1 MPKYWMLILA
11 TDSLIQFDRVVA
23 GYSPALMIL
32 NELTMDARAGE
43 VTLLIGPNGAG
54 KSTVLRTLF
63 GILTPRSGTVRLAGV
78 IINGKTPRA
87 LLAEGIA
94 YVPQGRNLFPALSVF
109 HNLEL
114 GGITLPRAL
123 LKPRIDEVLDRFP
136 RLRERATNQASTLSG
151 GEQKQLEIGRALLLR
166 PKVLLID
173 EPSIGL
179 SPKIAADVF
188 QMLRGLADAG
198 TTILMVEQ
206 NVRSGLKIANRA
218 IAMEMGKVA
227 VDRPAIELLHDPNLN
242 RLFLGG
248 AAAA

>member
-1 MPKYWMLILA
+1 MDTIV
-11 TDSLIQFDRVVA
+11 QFDRVVA

-32 NELTMDARAGE
+32 NQLSFDARAGE

-63 GILTPRSGTVRLAGV
+63 GMLTPRSGTVRYEGK
-78 IINGKTPRA
+78 IINGYAPRT
-87 LLAEGIA
+87 LLGEGMA
-94 YVPQGRNLFPALSVF
+94 FVPQGRNLFPSLSVF

-114 GGITLPRAL
+114 GGITLPRDQ
-123 LKPRIDEVLDRFP
+123 LKPRIEEVMERFP
-136 RLRERATNQASTLSG
+136 RLRERAANQASTLSG

-188 QMLRGLADAG
+188 QMLRALADAG
-198 TTILMVEQ
+198 TTVMMVEQ
-206 NVRSGLKIANRA
+206 NVRSGLKISDRA

-227 VDRPAIELLHDPNLN
+227 VDRPAAELLKDPNLN

-248 AAAA
+248 AVATRT